1 MITASVIV
9 LGVAGLLYA
18 IRLAIGP
25 TLADRVVGMNG
36 ILIVGMVYLAI
47 HMVRSDRG
55 SFVAVLVLL
64 SVVGFVGTA
73 MIARFLEG
81 RGR

>member
-1 MITASVIV
+1 MITASIVILLVAAV
-9 LGVAGLLYA
+9 LFAL
-18 IRLAIGP
+18 RLVVGP

-36 ILIVGMVYLAI
+36 VLIVGMAFLAI
-47 HMVRSDRG
+47 NMVVSDRG